1 MQDLHIQLKTLDYA
15 LYRKAIMYSEC
26 ICIKLENKLKEGV
39 DKHKTFAEIERTI
52 VGALL
57 ETIPR

>member
-1 MQDLHIQLKTLDYA
+1 MQDLHSQLKTLDYI

-26 ICIKLENKLKEGV
+26 ICLRLENNLKDNV
-39 DKHKTFAEIERTI
+39 NKHKIFAEIERTI

-57 ETIPR
+57 ETVPR